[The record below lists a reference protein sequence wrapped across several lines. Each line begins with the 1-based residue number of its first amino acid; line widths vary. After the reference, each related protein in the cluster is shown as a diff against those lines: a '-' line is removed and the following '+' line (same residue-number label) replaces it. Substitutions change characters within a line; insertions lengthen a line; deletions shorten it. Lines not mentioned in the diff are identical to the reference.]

1 MVLWCC
7 SRTEDSNTTTN
18 VLESK
23 RSIAGLVY
31 QTMETS
37 ESVQQQRQK
46 MSIYLATNEVKPY
59 VSVSDRHESQ
69 ESERL

>member
-7 SRTEDSNTTTN
+7 TRAEDSNTSTN

-23 RSIAGLVY
+23 RPSITGLVY
-31 QTMETS
+31 QTMETT
-37 ESVQQQRQK
+37 ESVHQQRQK

-59 VSVSDRHESQ
+59 VSLSDRYES
-69 ESERL
+69 